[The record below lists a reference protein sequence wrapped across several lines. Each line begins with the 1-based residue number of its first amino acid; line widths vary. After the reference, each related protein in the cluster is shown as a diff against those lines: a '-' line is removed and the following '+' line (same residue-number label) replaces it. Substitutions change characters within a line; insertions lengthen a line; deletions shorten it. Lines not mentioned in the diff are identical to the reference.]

1 MQQEIVDTIKNNP
14 KFQELVAK
22 RNKLAWTL
30 SIVMLAIYYSF
41 ILVIAFAPTSLAT
54 PISEGSVITIGI
66 PVGLVIIVS
75 AFVLTGIY
83 VKRANSEFDAI
94 TNQIK
99 EEVK

>member
-22 RNKLAWTL
+22 RSKFAWTL
-30 SIVMLAIYYSF
+30 SIIMLAIYYSF
-41 ILVIAFAPTSLAT
+41 ILVIAFTPASLAT

-75 AFVLTGIY
+75 AFILTGIY
-83 VKRANSEFDAI
+83 VRRANTEFDAM

>member
-30 SIVMLAIYYSF
+30 SIIMLAIYYSF
-41 ILVIAFAPTSLAT
+41 ILVIAFTPASLAT
-54 PISEGSVITIGI
+54 PISEGSVITVGI

-75 AFVLTGIY
+75 AFILTGVY